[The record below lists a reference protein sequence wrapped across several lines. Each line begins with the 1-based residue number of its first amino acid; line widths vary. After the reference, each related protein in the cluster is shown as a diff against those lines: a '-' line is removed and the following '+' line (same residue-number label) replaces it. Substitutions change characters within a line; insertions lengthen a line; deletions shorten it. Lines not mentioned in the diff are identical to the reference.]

1 METSTHSDELSDH
14 ELMLAVRDGDISLL
28 GELFERHHRALY
40 GFFVKLTGQ
49 RTVSEDLVQQVFY
62 RILKYRHTYRDEGKF
77 TTWMYHLGR
86 RVAVDQ
92 YRKSNKFPSTAEGSD
107 DLHELPDHSPH
118 AAEQASKQDD
128 IALMHKALA
137 QMPPELRELLSLHRF
152 QHLSHEEL
160 ASIYDCSVGAVK
172 VRVHRA
178 LHCLRDT
185 FFRLQARGD
194 SAGLPSSAPQT

>member
-1 METSTHSDELSDH
+1 METSPQSEVLSDH

-40 GFFVKLTGQ
+40 GFFVNLTGQ

-62 RILKYRHTYRDEGKF
+62 RILKYRHTYRDKGKF

-86 RVAVDQ
+86 RVAFDH
-92 YRKSNKFPSTAEGSD
+92 YHKSNKFPSSMEEADG
-107 DLHELPDHSPH
+107 LNELPDQNPH
-118 AAEQASKQDD
+118 AAEHASLQDD
-128 IALMHKALA
+128 LALMRKALA
-137 QMPPELRELLSLHRF
+137 EMPLESRELLSLHRF

-178 LHCLRDT
+178 LQCLRDT

-194 SAGLPSSAPQT
+194 TAGLPSSHP

>member
-1 METSTHSDELSDH
+1 METPAPSDARSDH
-14 ELMLAVRDGDISLL
+14 ELMLAVRDGDIALL
-28 GELFERHHRALY
+28 GELFERHHRGLY

-49 RTVSEDLVQQVFY
+49 RTMSEDLVQQVFY

-86 RVAVDQ
+86 RVAVDSFH
-92 YRKSNKFPSTAEGSD
+92 KSNRFPTSTEASD
-107 DLHELPDHSPH
+107 ELHEVPDHRPH

-128 IALMHKALA
+128 LELMRTALS

-178 LHCLRDT
+178 LQCLRDT
-185 FFRLQARGD
+185 FFRLQTRGD
-194 SAGLPSSAPQT
+194 SLGLPSAHSQN